1 MLYLICYDVVSNTRR
16 RKLADV
22 LLDYGDRVQKS
33 AYECDL
39 KTAARLRDLLARA
52 RKHLDPKTD
61 TLRVYRVCA
70 ACREEGATVGVDH
83 ARPVPKVILL

>member
-39 KTAARLRDLLARA
+39 KTAARLRALLARA
-52 RKHLDPKTD
+52 RKHIDPKTD

-70 ACREEGATVGVDH
+70 ACRSEGTAVGVNH
-83 ARPVPKVILL
+83 ARQLEKTIIL